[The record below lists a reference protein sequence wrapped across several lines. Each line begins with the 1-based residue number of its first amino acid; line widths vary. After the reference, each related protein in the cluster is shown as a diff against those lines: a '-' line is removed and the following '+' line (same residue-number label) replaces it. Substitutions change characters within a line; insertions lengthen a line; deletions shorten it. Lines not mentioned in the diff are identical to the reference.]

1 HPYLYHLTSSA
12 PVPFSGG
19 VLRGANQE
27 VFPILTGQF
36 GSVYYAILKPNAIR
50 NPHWHPIAWEFNY
63 VISGRVRWTIVGP
76 QNKHDSFEA
85 KTGDLVFIPQGY
97 FHYFENIDDKY
108 DLVLLAI
115 FNTSVIEPI
124 DDISLGGTLG
134 YLPLHVFAAIFS
146 KNEDLFRNLFTNGT
160 LDSFVPER

>member
-1 HPYLYHLTSSA
+1 MNRLLLFFLFLVLIFKLSYGNHPYLYHLTSSA
-12 PVPFSGG
+12 PIPFSGG

-108 DLVLLAI
+108 DLVLW
-115 FNTSVIEPI
+115 P
-124 DDISLGGTLG
+124 
-134 YLPLHVFAAIFS
+134 YLIQV
-146 KNEDLFRNLFTNGT
+146 
-160 LDSFVPER
+160 